1 MTWAEFV
8 AFVDAALI
16 AAGKGRDIEIDY
28 IDVSY
33 PEAARIEVDTVNHLD
48 DEGLSVTT

>member
-8 AFVDAALI
+8 AFVDAALV

-33 PEAARIEVDTVNHLD
+33 PYPERIDVDHRNAGLTVY
-48 DEGLSVTT
+48 T